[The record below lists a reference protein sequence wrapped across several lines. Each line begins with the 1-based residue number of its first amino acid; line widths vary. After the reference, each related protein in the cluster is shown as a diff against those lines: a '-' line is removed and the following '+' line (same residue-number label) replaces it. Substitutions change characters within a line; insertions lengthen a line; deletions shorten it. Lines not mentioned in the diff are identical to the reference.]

1 MFIFTQNKYLH
12 DACDFSQ
19 VRAFVTAIVSIARL
33 LLQQKYHCT
42 VQCFCHDHHFRCV
55 IHTLNR
61 RCREHIPVTVDAE
74 VRALISENTR
84 DSDTAIYTVRSV
96 IHGEGCIWAFTVSSN
111 DRTVK
116 EASDDFSA
124 TKVSSHNSAVYTQN
138 LYFFFFN
145 LQDGVFIKGLYL
157 QGAGWDKKNSVLSE
171 ANPMQLVCQMPTIQ
185 FKPVENKKK
194 GSKGRKLSSLFTKQ
208 KELMTMYKS
217 RLQHRIYVKIGAS
230 EYYETKLCKHT
241 D

>member
-1 MFIFTQNKYLH
+1 MERDASGPSQSAQMIEQSRKPVMIF
-12 DACDFSQ
+12 
-19 VRAFVTAIVSIARL
+19 
-33 LLQQKYHCT
+33 LQQKYPHTTALCT
-42 VQCFCHDHHFRCV
+42 LR
-55 IHTLNR
+55 T
-61 RCREHIPVTVDAE
+61 
-74 VRALISENTR
+74 
-84 DSDTAIYTVRSV
+84 YT
-96 IHGEGCIWAFTVSSN
+96 
-111 DRTVK
+111 
-116 EASDDFSA
+116 
-124 TKVSSHNSAVYTQN
+124 
-138 LYFFFFN
+138 FFFFN